1 MPTSSNSFEYYIL
14 KQIREPTP
22 ELDTFS
28 WNSLPLILGDQLVWR
43 DFLHVSCWF
52 PSFLKWD
59 TFIKLLFKLLFKLLS
74 KAHRTRKFSASVSA
88 KTTWIKST
96 KLWSVSSED
105 AGTMKLFNFPSHQ
118 IWQFCICGSAVRII
132 FARTLSF
139 DKLNSDAKKLRWW
152 GTSTLGWR
160 VECWAL
166 ETSSGWWGERRVKRF
181 VFCAGRIAARLLP
194 SSQLHTYRWHIV
206 HKTNGNDR

>member
-1 MPTSSNSFEYYIL
+1 MLQCLLLPSALNI
-14 KQIREPTP
+14 
-22 ELDTFS
+22 TFS
-28 WNSLPLILGDQLVWR
+28 NKQRSPLPNSIHSHETDYRSSWVSGSSGEIFCMFPVGFPH
-43 DFLHVSCWF
+43 FLNE
-52 PSFLKWD
+52 
-59 TFIKLLFKLLFKLLS
+59 TLLS
-74 KAHRTRKFSASVSA
+74 KAHRTRKFITSVSA

-105 AGTMKLFNFPSHQ
+105 EGTMKLFNFPSHQ

-139 DKLNSDAKKLRWW
+139 DKLNSDAKKLWCW

-160 VECWAL
+160 GECWAL
-166 ETSSGWWGERRVKRF
+166 DTSSGWWGERRVKRF

-206 HKTNGNDR
+206 HKTNRIDH